1 MPARPADEEVLA
13 AALDHAVAAAAEADP
28 GRPSGCA
35 GWTVAGVLAH
45 LTQSLRCVA
54 DALVSGTVP
63 VPAAR
68 TSGRDLG
75 RAAVALAAAARD
87 LRGRRAVA
95 VDGLALPCRQL
106 IVVGALEAAV
116 HGWDAVPS
124 RPIPGDLAAR
134 LLAELPSVLTRREGL
149 FAEPVVLP
157 AGRPAGERLLA
168 ALGRDP
174 SVRDFRP

>member
-1 MPARPADEEVLA
+1 MRSVDEEVLA
-13 AALDHAVAAAAEADP
+13 AALDHAVAAAGEAEL
-28 GRPSGCA
+28 GCPSGCA
-35 GWTVAGVLAH
+35 GWTVAEVLAH

-54 DALVSGTVP
+54 GSLASGVVA

-68 TSGRDLG
+68 ASGRELG

-106 IVVGALEAAV
+106 IVVAAVEAVV
-116 HGWDAVPS
+116 HGWDAVPT

-149 FAEPVVLP
+149 FAAPVVLP
-157 AGRPAGERLLA
+157 AGRPAAERLLA

-174 SVRDFRP
+174 SLRDCPR